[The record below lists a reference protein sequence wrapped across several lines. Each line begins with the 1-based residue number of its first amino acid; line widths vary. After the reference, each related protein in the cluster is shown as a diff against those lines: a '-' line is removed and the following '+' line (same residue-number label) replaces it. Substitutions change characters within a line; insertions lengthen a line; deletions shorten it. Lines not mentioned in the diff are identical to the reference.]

1 MSESGKTLDLDATT
15 WLAAGLGALTVGSV
29 AYLLSRSTGASPASE
44 AGTTLLGG
52 LLGAVA
58 VVVTKRSFLSSGSSE
73 RSHEGAGTNDLPH
86 PDSSEV
92 LEAVKYLQEK
102 VGPEVTAYLSGA
114 ENVQTV
120 ERWSSRSEIPGP
132 TMAGRLVYGYE
143 TIRPIVDR
151 YDGTTAKAWLF
162 GTNPWLRDE
171 APAYVL
177 RHTDQPSTWQQVVHA
192 GQDCAEFKR

>member
-1 MSESGKTLDLDATT
+1 MNGNGKTLDLDATT
-15 WLAAGLGALTVGSV
+15 WLAAGLGAFTAGSV

-44 AGTTLLGG
+44 AGTTLLGV
-52 LLGAVA
+52 LLGAAA
-58 VVVTKRSFLSSGSSE
+58 VVVTKRSFLASESNERPREGSG
-73 RSHEGAGTNDLPH
+73 ANDLPH
-86 PDSSEV
+86 PNSSEV

-114 ENVQTV
+114 EDVQTV
-120 ERWSSRSEIPGP
+120 ERWSSRNEVPGP
-132 TMAGRLVYGYE
+132 AMAGRLLYGYDA
-143 TIRPIVDR
+143 IRPIVDR
-151 YDGTTAKAWLF
+151 YDGTTAQSWLF

-177 RHTDQPSTWQQVVHA
+177 RHTDQPSTWEQVVHA

>member
-1 MSESGKTLDLDATT
+1 MNEIDRHNNPGLDAAT
-15 WLAAGLGALTVGSV
+15 LKAAGV
-29 AYLLSRSTGASPASE
+29 
-44 AGTTLLGG
+44 
-52 LLGAVA
+52 GAVA
-58 VVVTKRSFLSSGSSE
+58 IGGVAFLLTRSSGA
-73 RSHEGAGTNDLPH
+73 SHSIEAGFLFGLVGAFAAVALSRREVTPEPVDTEEPLVKSVDLEPGE
-86 PDSSEV
+86 SEV

-102 VGPEVTAYLSGA
+102 VGSEVTAYLSGA
-114 ENVQTV
+114 EDVQTV

-132 TMAGRLVYGYE
+132 AMAGRLLYGYE

-177 RHTDQPSTWQQVVHA
+177 RHADQPSTWQQVVHA